1 MAKQTAVVRFKGKLG
16 NIVGYKQNTSS
27 KSSSSEDFARIRVTD
42 VSNPRTR
49 KQARQRAKA
58 VPAQMFYQ
66 AFEPVLNHAFFP
78 ASSNVKNK
86 NRFLALA
93 MKNAVVPNVVKG
105 QRSVPITVPYQVSQG
120 SLGLDYLCVAGPGN
134 GSMQLLFS
142 LPGSSLTANSGTT
155 VGNFSF
161 AVLSANPVLE
171 AGMELSF
178 LVLLVADNDPN
189 AVIAQHW
196 SIVLNEGDSITT
208 LGDLGW
214 YEDISAVISSNGTE
228 FECSTLGLAA
238 GALIISSKASS
249 SWRYTNSYLGQT
261 AFGEGFD
268 SNYEEV
274 IASYMNPD
282 TTATSSLILQQA
294 NNAADAGKV
303 VLSGIQTAASYDV
316 KPTIQDTDVNASAAI
331 MSNGQRLPI
340 VNAEGYLVT
349 RGDGVWT
356 VVTRKPAGEGATPVP
371 VALTDT
377 TCDGMT
383 AISTADME
391 AAGF

>member
-27 KSSSSEDFARIRVTD
+27 KSTSANDFARIRVTD
-42 VSNPRTR
+42 ISNPRTR
-49 KQARQRAKA
+49 KQAKQRAKA
-58 VPAQMFYQ
+58 APAQMFYQ
-66 AFEPVLNHAFFP
+66 AFEPVLNHSFYPNDSA
-78 ASSNVKNK
+78 VKNK

-93 MKNAVVPNVVKG
+93 MKNGYVPNVVKG
-105 QRSVPITVPYQVSQG
+105 ERAVPIVVPYQVSQG
-120 SLGLDYLCVAGPGN
+120 SLGLDFLCVAGPGEN
-134 GSMQLLFS
+134 SQLLQFS
-142 LPGSSLTANSGTT
+142 LGLGSGPLSGGTT
-155 VGNFSF
+155 VAAFSEE
-161 AVLSANPVLE
+161 VLRLNRLLE
-171 AGMELSF
+171 PGMELTFMF
-178 LVLLVADNDPN
+178 LFVIDNNPSAVVARHFS
-189 AVIAQHW
+189 V
-196 SIVLNEGDSITT
+196 VLNEGDNITT
-208 LGDLGW
+208 LADLGCPGS
-214 YEDISAVISSNGTE
+214 ISFYGDTMRCYAESDDNPI
-228 FECSTLGLAA
+228 AA
-238 GALIISSKASS
+238 GALIISSKTAT

-261 AFGEGFD
+261 AYGESFD

-274 IASYMNPD
+274 IASYMNP
-282 TTATSSLILQQA
+282 AASSTSSRILQQA
-294 NNAADAGKV
+294 NNAAASGEV
-303 VLSGIQTAASYDV
+303 VLQGIQTSTTIAV
-316 KPTIQDTDVNASAAI
+316 KPAIQDVSVNASVAI

-356 VVTRKPAGEGATPVP
+356 VVTRTPAGEGATPVP